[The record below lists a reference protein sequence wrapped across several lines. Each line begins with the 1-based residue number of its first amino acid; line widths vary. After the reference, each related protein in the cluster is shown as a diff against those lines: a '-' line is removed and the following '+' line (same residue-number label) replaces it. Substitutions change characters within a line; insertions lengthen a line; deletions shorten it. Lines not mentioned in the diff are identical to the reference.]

1 MPAPIQ
7 RRSAR
12 AILLD
17 RSGRVLLIRYAVPRD
32 GKTFVFWATPGGSV
46 EVGETDLE
54 AAQREINEELALN
67 VTLTGPIHHSVDTF
81 THEGALVENADVFY
95 LGRFDQEVPRL
106 HAVTDEER
114 AAMQVARWWSSEE
127 VDNAT
132 ETIFPRD
139 LVGILRRL
147 A

>member
-1 MPAPIQ
+1 
-7 RRSAR
+7 
-12 AILLD
+12 
-17 RSGRVLLIRYAVPRD
+17 VLLIRYAVPRD

-139 LVGILRRL
+139 LVAILRRL